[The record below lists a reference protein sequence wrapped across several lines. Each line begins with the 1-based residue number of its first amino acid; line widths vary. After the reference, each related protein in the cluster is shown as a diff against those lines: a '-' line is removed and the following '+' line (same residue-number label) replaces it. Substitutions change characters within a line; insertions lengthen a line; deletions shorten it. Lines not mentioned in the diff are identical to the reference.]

1 MARTPSHSRAAPD
14 PPAPAAAPEASLAAA
29 ASAADRSDGDLHLPP
44 HRLLPDDGAAVY
56 EGDAPN
62 VLADHLLLHP
72 HAHAHAHHP
81 ASTSLSHSTPGRP
94 PIGSR
99 NSSWHSALFATHL
112 DDDGGAQGTASDP
125 ARSGS
130 RASSRRR
137 RRQDLAPGDRT
148 PSSAVG
154 AGQHAEEHASD
165 HAEEAQE
172 EEEEDEDGQGDDEH
186 ARSRRH
192 HRKLKWYRRPSPIW
206 FFVRLHG
213 HLSQHPDTQLTLW
226 PLRSRAPSWPR

>member
-29 ASAADRSDGDLHLPP
+29 ASAADRSDADLHLPP

-81 ASTSLSHSTPGRP
+81 ASTSHPHSTPGRP

-112 DDDGGAQGTASDP
+112 DDDGGAQGTAQGL

-137 RRQDLAPGDRT
+137 RRQDPTTSGDRT
-148 PSSAVG
+148 FSPSARPG
-154 AGQHAEEHASD
+154 YPAAEHASD
-165 HAEEAQE
+165 HGEGAAE

-213 HLSQHPDTQLTLW
+213 RLSQHPDTQLTL
-226 PLRSRAPSWPR
+226 